1 MAGRESSYFLLGNGL
16 IKACGRNDE
25 GQLGDG
31 TFVDNALVTVNI
43 PDGQVM
49 TSIASGPSSQSAF
62 FLGQSSVFGAGA
74 NDQFQLG
81 IGVKGSRKFPV
92 AIDFDVLLS
101 VAGIEKISSS
111 GTHTVALNCP
121 GETFSIP
128 LASYWTTN
136 LHTCPDPVATNT
148 MQLLPSSRQEDP
160 FSAQLKTQPQW
171 HLNQPYSL
179 RGRQFIL

>member
-1 MAGRESSYFLLGNGL
+1 VEDVQAIMAGRESSYFLLENGM

-31 TFVDNALVTVNI
+31 SFVDNAFVTVDI

-62 FLGQSSVFGAGA
+62 FFGQFSVFGAGA

-92 AIDFDVLLS
+92 EIDFDILLS

-121 GETFSIP
+121 GETFCS
-128 LASYWTTN
+128 
-136 LHTCPDPVATNT
+136 PVA
-148 MQLLPSSRQEDP
+148 
-160 FSAQLKTQPQW
+160 
-171 HLNQPYSL
+171 
-179 RGRQFIL
+179 